1 MSIRLILT
9 CLSSSICTS
18 FLSKTCQL
26 TISKVSNKSS
36 LIANSWWVKMVSLES
51 PLVLIKKTAS
61 SQTHTVFQNLWKVM
75 SPFSSQTNL
84 KKNANWFSAHSN
96 NQNTQPEEQ
105 LQLKPSFYTRDLK
118 HLAHSHILLSLIS
131 EV

>member
-1 MSIRLILT
+1 MSIRPILT

-18 FLSKTCQL
+18 FLLKTCQL

-36 LIANSWWVKMVSLES
+36 LIVNSWWVKMVSLEL
-51 PLVLIKKTAS
+51 PLVLIKKTAL
-61 SQTHTVFQNLWKVM
+61 SQTLIVFLNSWKVM

-84 KKNANWFSAHSN
+84 KKNVNWFSAHSN

-105 LQLKPSFYTRDLK
+105 LLLRPSFYTRDLK
-118 HLAHSHILLSLIS
+118 LLPHSHTLLSLIS